1 MTDDLIIQEL
11 KNKEAQLIN
20 ELNKVH
26 LALNAF
32 IDNNI
37 NLGNTNYQKFFAEEM
52 IPKAYDTNLTY
63 GNKILFILH
72 NEAKPML
79 VDEIVNAIHKF
90 EPELQLSKLHKSVSY
105 NLSMLAKYAKV
116 KKHPFNRKIK
126 YSL

>member
-20 ELNKVH
+20 ELNKVQ

-37 NLGNTNYQKFFAEEM
+37 NFGNANYQKFFVEDI

-63 GNKILFILH
+63 GNKILFVLH

-79 VDEIVNAIHKF
+79 VDEIVDAIHKF
-90 EPELQLSKLHKSVSY
+90 EPELQLSRLHKSVSH

>member
-1 MTDDLIIQEL
+1 MTVDLIIQEL

-20 ELNKVH
+20 ELNKVQ
-26 LALNAF
+26 LALSAF

-52 IPKAYDTNLTY
+52 IPKAYETNLTY

-90 EPELQLSKLHKSVSY
+90 EPELQLSKLHKSVSH

>member
-37 NLGNTNYQKFFAEEM
+37 NLGNTNYQKFFVEDM

-63 GNKILFILH
+63 GNKILFVLH

-79 VDEIVNAIHKF
+79 VNEIVDAIHKF
-90 EPELQLSKLHKSVSY
+90 EPELQLSKLHKSVSH